1 MDFQVIRPLE
11 NLSANPARMRHKPAL
26 MLMAYMA
33 EQCALQ
39 IETPAAFRTSKPDL
53 AFRCLVLRIDI
64 VVLRVVQ
71 PLQPR
76 HAVPLGC
83 TSGRTSG
90 RISPFPQ
97 GRVVVVGRGRKGGGG
112 WGVSRQVSQHV
123 RPPHKSSVC
132 NREGDTVSVGFRMFL
147 PKLLKDISFILFFS
161 RS

>member
-11 NLSANPARMRHKPAL
+11 NLSANPARMRHEPAL
-26 MLMAYMA
+26 MLMPDMP
-33 EQCALQ
+33 EQRALQ
-39 IETPAAFRTSKPDL
+39 VETSAAFRTSKPDL
-53 AFRCLVLRIDI
+53 AFRCLVLRIDV
-64 VVLRVVQ
+64 VVLRIVQ

-76 HAVPLGC
+76 DAVPLGC
-83 TSGRTSG
+83 SGGSGNRT

-97 GRVVVVGRGRKGGGG
+97 GRVVGRGRKGGGG

-147 PKLLKDISFILFFS
+147 PKLLKDISFILFF
-161 RS
+161 